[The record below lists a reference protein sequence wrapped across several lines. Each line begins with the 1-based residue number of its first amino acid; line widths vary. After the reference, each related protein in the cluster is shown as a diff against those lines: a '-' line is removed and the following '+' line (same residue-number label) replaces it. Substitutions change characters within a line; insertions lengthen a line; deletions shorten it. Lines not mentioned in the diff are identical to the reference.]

1 LAAAVYRYSDGRT
14 KMRPRYT
21 RQLLLLGLLGLCVL
35 FGVRPVA
42 AQVSL
47 VGTEAST
54 GAVLGDTIADNL
66 YLLGQ
71 QFTVTTGSWSV
82 TSIELLLQDVGRD
95 ADIMLF
101 TDSGGLPDTFLGA
114 DDLASYTPLG
124 GGFEVATFTN
134 MEVALTP
141 GTYWLIL
148 GAMEPSNSGSL
159 EWVYVDNALGGAG
172 INSGVAGVAENLYI
186 RSVDNG
192 ATWDTVGSLGTTEYY
207 YFTIQG
213 AAAPEPTTL
222 VLLSL
227 GGTLVILRRRN
238 RA

>member
-1 LAAAVYRYSDGRT
+1 
-14 KMRPRYT
+14 MRPRYT
-21 RQLLLLGLLGLCVL
+21 RQALLLGLLGLCVL
-35 FGVRPVA
+35 FGMKPVA
-42 AQVSL
+42 AQVPLIDTS
-47 VGTEAST
+47 AST
-54 GAVLGDTIADNL
+54 GAVLGDTIADDL

-101 TDSGGLPDTFLGA
+101 TDSGGLPDTLLGA

-148 GAMEPSNSGSL
+148 GATEPSNSGSL
-159 EWVYVDNALGGAG
+159 AWVYADNSLGGAG
-172 INSGVAGVAENLYI
+172 INSGVAGIAENLFI
-186 RSVDNG
+186 SSTDNG
-192 ATWDTVGSLGTTEYY
+192 TTWDPVGSLGTTEYY
-207 YFTIQG
+207 YFTING
-213 AAAPEPTTL
+213 ATAPEPG
-222 VLLSL
+222 SL
-227 GGTLVILRRRN
+227 GLLALGGLGLALWRGRRRTE
-238 RA
+238 RL